1 MPSNDLPLRFQRDM
15 KLVDQ
20 WRWNGQHYEKTSNAW
35 LQNMDANKQEVM
47 DIMASTYGPGN
58 AAKWFMRWRIFFM
71 ACAELFAH
79 NDGSEWYV
87 GHYLFE
93 RREDSLSAVNG

>member
-1 MPSNDLPLRFQRDM
+1 
-15 KLVDQ
+15 
-20 WRWNGQHYEKTSNAW
+20 
-35 LQNMDANKQEVM
+35 MDANKQEVM
-47 DIMASTYGPGN
+47 KIMASTYGSGN

-79 NDGSEWYV
+79 KEGSEWYV

-93 RREDSLSAVNG
+93 RREDSISAVNG